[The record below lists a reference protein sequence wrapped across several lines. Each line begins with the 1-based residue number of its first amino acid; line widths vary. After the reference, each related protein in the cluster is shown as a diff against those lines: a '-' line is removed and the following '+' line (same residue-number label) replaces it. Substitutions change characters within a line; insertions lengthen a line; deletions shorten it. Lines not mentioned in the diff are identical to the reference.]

1 MAGQSTIDLEKV
13 PGWPDLIT
21 DPVESTALFG
31 SFVTDAIERLRL
43 VEEMEHLVEGTVNRM
58 EEGMSAALDFTDE
71 SLEELDEIIGTGFSM
86 ALDENTAMVD
96 VVDDL
101 VMDLGAY
108 LGLLIVENL
117 GGEWRFR
124 SELWHASI
132 FFPRVGAEC
141 YPFHRVARR
150 LVVGTEDSLAQFYT
164 GLIDVLEVG
173 H

>member
-1 MAGQSTIDLEKV
+1 MSASTSIDLEEV

-21 DPVESTALFG
+21 DPLESTELFG
-31 SFVTDAIERLRL
+31 AFVIDAIERLRL

-58 EEGMSAALDFTDE
+58 DEGMSAALDFTDE
-71 SLEELDEIIGTGFSM
+71 SLEALDEIIGEGFSRN
-86 ALDENTAMVD
+86 LDEETSIVE
-96 VVDDL
+96 VIDDL

-124 SELWHASI
+124 EDIWHASI
-132 FFPRVGAEC
+132 FFPRIGAEC

-150 LVVGTEDSLAQFYT
+150 LVVGKDDSLALFYD
-164 GLIDVLEVG
+164 GLLDVLEVQD
-173 H
+173 